1 MDSHASS
8 SALAETHSRKAQP
21 KHPLLVRILERKVP
35 KSMEKLPRRGHYKDK
50 MDFDEHMQLMN
61 DQLSYF
67 STNDPYKSKLF
78 TLTLLGPIW
87 LWLNGLSDESIH
99 FWAYFCERFSAYFTS
114 QKRLPVTEASLS
126 EII

>member
-1 MDSHASS
+1 MDSHTPS

-21 KHPLLVRILERKVP
+21 KHPLLVRILERKVH
-35 KSMEKLPRRGHYKDK
+35 KSMEKLPRRGDYKDK
-50 MDFDEHMQLMN
+50 MDFDEHVQLMK

-67 STNDPYKSKLF
+67 SVNDPHKSKLF

-99 FWAYFCERFSAYFTS
+99 FGQIFVRDFLHISHPRRDYLLL
-114 QKRLPVTEASLS
+114 KPP
-126 EII
+126 